1 MNDTATMVIRL
12 SLNGAQEVARGVHG
26 VIETFGSI
34 PHVLGT
40 VNEHAFF
47 LIENLRNA
55 IEIAHRFGE
64 VLAESFIMPNAEKER
79 YRAQFEFMLGTAEAA
94 AKRLDELDAFKAKNP
109 FDEKSIIEAS
119 LSAQRFGDGMLA
131 QGKGFQMILDA
142 AAFSG
147 AAPQELAASF
157 GRARDALMS
166 GGDLGRVSME
176 LQRLGILSKTDAERL
191 DEMTGAAKNVQQLQE
206 KVADLNKEIA
216 KYDAEE
222 PLKREAEQRRELQMI
237 HDHHATAA
245 RIAASEASLANAF
258 EIEQIQQKRNL
269 VASYMAEI
277 ARLSPLIKTGEDAWL
292 EFTTSVNRVD
302 GAAAKMRGTFTGT
315 MQALRNDW
323 DEFKERIG
331 TSTFGAVNDDVKALE
346 ENIHRLFETGT
357 IDRWANR
364 IGDELKKL
372 YSELKG
378 RAFLGLGFEDVEGGL
393 NSGTILSVLGVALKD
408 SFLNAFAELYN
419 IAITKGPDIVSAL
432 TPGWMRHFVQQ
443 DTADEMRSLAQGNNP
458 GALSWAAQSRLAQE
472 LMKQTGGRYEA
483 ALAQVSGMMDG
494 NGSGLAGLQKLAAS
508 NIHFDLMPLIDIQ
521 ADLQRRNI
529 GRYALEADLSGSQA
543 VAGEQVRLMRL
554 MELSL
559 GAANKE
565 AAALAGNL
573 RSANAQF

>member
-12 SLNGAQEVARGVHG
+12 SLNGAQEVARGVSG
-26 VIETFGSI
+26 VLSTFGSI

-40 VNEHAFF
+40 INEHAFF

-109 FDEKSIIEAS
+109 FDEKSIMDAS
-119 LSAQRFGDGMLA
+119 IALSRFGDGALA
-131 QGKGFQMILDA
+131 TGDGLQIVAD
-142 AAFSG
+142 
-147 AAPQELAASF
+147 LAAYTNTGLAEMAQTV
-157 GRARDALMS
+157 GRAYSSIASGDGVGRAAMQLVAL
-166 GGDLGRVSME
+166 GVVT
-176 LQRLGILSKTDAERL
+176 KADAERL
-191 DEMTGAAKNVQQLQE
+191 DAMAGAGDKVKDLKEQIATLDLELRKHDAEAMLRASSKGADPLAAFDVEATEAKRKKLEEMNGQLSQLQSTMARPEEIWSSFVSLLDRSNGAA
-206 KVADLNKEIA
+206 D
-216 KYDAEE
+216 
-222 PLKREAEQRRELQMI
+222 
-237 HDHHATAA
+237 
-245 RIAASEASLANAF
+245 
-258 EIEQIQQKRNL
+258 
-269 VASYMAEI
+269 
-277 ARLSPLIKTGEDAWL
+277 
-292 EFTTSVNRVD
+292 RVR
-302 GAAAKMRGTFTGT
+302 KTFTGT
-315 MQALRNDW
+315 MQALRNEW
-323 DEFKERIG
+323 DEFKERTG
-331 TSTFGAVNDDVKALE
+331 TGIFQSLETDVSEIETKIKAL
-346 ENIHRLFETGT
+346 FDYGT
-357 IDRWANR
+357 VDRWANR

-372 YSELKG
+372 YAELKG

-408 SFLNAFAELYN
+408 SFHNAFAELYN
-419 IAITKGPDIVSAL
+419 LAITKGPDIVSAL